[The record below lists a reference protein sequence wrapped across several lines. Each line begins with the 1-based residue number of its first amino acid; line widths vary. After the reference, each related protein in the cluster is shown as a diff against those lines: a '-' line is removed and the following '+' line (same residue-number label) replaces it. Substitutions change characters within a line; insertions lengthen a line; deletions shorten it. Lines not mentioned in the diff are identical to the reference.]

1 MVIQIKKKSKTMKM
15 VGSGDKWGK
24 IKTKVGKAF
33 GKVGKAVGR
42 ASKTV
47 SAGITRKITGRN
59 ARTDALVRHFSGAST
74 GVVLSRQGKRSN
86 TGQIRV
92 NRFDNDK
99 MSKVNSIKLFKEMLD
114 VKGVAYNGKKIN
126 HKKLSNRQILDII
139 KDARSK
145 SSITFNN
152 PMYGKSKFV
161 NPNIDTTKTENSIS
175 NNIAA
180 ARHAN
185 SLNPVLAEARQRA
198 TYAMHQY
205 NNQTNFNPFM

>member
-24 IKTKVGKAF
+24 IKTKVGKAV
-33 GKVGKAVGR
+33 GRVGKAVGR

-47 SAGITRKITGRN
+47 SAGITRKITGKN

-86 TGQIRV
+86 TGHIRV
-92 NRFDNDK
+92 NRFDN

-139 KDARSK
+139 KDARTK
-145 SSITFNN
+145 SSIKINN

-161 NPNIDTTKTENSIS
+161 NPNIETNKTEHSIS
-175 NNIAA
+175 NKIAA

-185 SLNPVLAEARQRA
+185 SLNLNLAAARQSA
-198 TYAMHQY
+198 KNAMQKY
-205 NNQTNFNPFM
+205 NNKTNFNPFM